1 MRTEA
6 LVGPGHR
13 APERAGPQGQA
24 NWELGSLLG
33 VGGTGPEDS
42 PCGQRAT
49 PSLSGARVQRVGWRP
64 SPSAPPRAPAAAQP
78 LSPRLWPVGHTRV
91 YTHVET
97 FPQTGCSLCP
107 LQDLRVLKPVLAQ
120 VLGLGSHGQGGPCGA
135 GLSPA
140 HLAKSS
146 LCLQPRTPR
155 CPEVLGTPTI

>member
-6 LVGPGHR
+6 LVGPGHW
-13 APERAGPQGQA
+13 APERANPQGQA
-24 NWELGSLLG
+24 DWELGSLLG
-33 VGGTGPEDS
+33 VGGTGPEES
-42 PCGQRAT
+42 ACGQRAT
-49 PSLSGARVQRVGWRP
+49 LSLSGARVQRVGWRL

-78 LSPRLWPVGHTRV
+78 LPPRLWPVEHARV

-107 LQDLRVLKPVLAQ
+107 LQALRVLKPVLTQ
-120 VLGLGSHGQGGPCGA
+120 VLGVGSHGQSGPCGA

-146 LCLQPRTPR
+146 FCLQPKTPR